1 MMGDE
6 GDEENSDLPTMRR
19 SDARRELATVEKIQ
33 TAPGNPYR
41 QAAEEPSR
49 GLRDARAAGKY
60 ATTEILAMN
69 SKPITAPI
77 RVADDNDQ
85 LGEYVNSG
93 PNVAHYDQG
102 FSQPLKRSIM
112 TAPFGADRRARM
124 FAAGFGQTQ
133 GKPAHIVDE
142 HNFFSVRGTDS
153 RHRSEQVEGVSQ
165 SQSIRMRGGLSNCF
179 VEGDLLKATNIYQQF
194 DRKGNVYENRL
205 YAKTSINQA
214 KLNKQQA
221 SFVRK
226 MDDMPDE
233 VCRIQNGTMTV
244 SA

>member
-1 MMGDE
+1 
-6 GDEENSDLPTMRR
+6 
-19 SDARRELATVEKIQ
+19 
-33 TAPGNPYR
+33 
-41 QAAEEPSR
+41 
-49 GLRDARAAGKY
+49 
-60 ATTEILAMN
+60 
-69 SKPITAPI
+69 
-77 RVADDNDQ
+77 
-85 LGEYVNSG
+85 
-93 PNVAHYDQG
+93 
-102 FSQPLKRSIM
+102 
-112 TAPFGADRRARM
+112 M
-124 FAAGFGQTQ
+124 FTAGFGQTQ
-133 GKPAHIVDE
+133 GKPTHIVDE

-153 RHRSEQVEGVSQ
+153 RHRSEQIPGVSQ

-244 SA
+244 SAPDEHMYRTMGTNKSNNGGAAFSAVSGPRSQQSQSVSGMGKSAQVPSGVSSPGLAGGQKSMKNRTTGRFRGTSQRESERCTFSRAGGPRIDRADMTSNPIKPYRD